1 MNEAFV
7 ATFATRDELLDFDA
21 QLQIMQLLPRQP
33 LWLPII
39 IMASVAAVLTLW
51 MLMCIMRALQRQ
63 HDRQCRLRALR
74 AHTSRRAPFNKRVYP
89 GVCIISYDYCHTSR
103 SACCI

>member
-1 MNEAFV
+1 MVNEAFV
-7 ATFATRDELLDFDA
+7 AAFAARDELLDFDA

-74 AHTSRRAPFNKRVYP
+74 AHTSASCTFQQAS
-89 GVCIISYDYCHTSR
+89 ISRCVHHKLR
-103 SACCI
+103 LLPHQ

>member
-1 MNEAFV
+1 MVNEAFV
-7 ATFATRDELLDFDA
+7 ADFAARDELLDFDA

-63 HDRQCRLRALR
+63 HDQQCRLRAL
-74 AHTSRRAPFNKRVYP
+74 Y
-89 GVCIISYDYCHTSR
+89 
-103 SACCI
+103 